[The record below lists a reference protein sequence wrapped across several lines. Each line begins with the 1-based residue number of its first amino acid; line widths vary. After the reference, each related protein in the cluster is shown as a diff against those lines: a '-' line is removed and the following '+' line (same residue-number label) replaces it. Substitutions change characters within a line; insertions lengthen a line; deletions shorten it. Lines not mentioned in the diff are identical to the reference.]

1 MRHFHLFQHNSGINK
16 AETTRK
22 FSSSALLLISL
33 SLCLLL
39 AACGDE
45 AQADREATVS
55 ALGRAVVLTA
65 TAAADDAL
73 SPGDLLA
80 TAESAAA
87 EALATSSAVSAEATE
102 TAVTAT
108 AAAAAL
114 PPTSESP
121 PPPAQ
126 PGALSPADI
135 GAELAVYGLDPSAGD
150 IVWLQPEVVL
160 AGEGLQRFQPD
171 SPLTAVPLQNFVLTA
186 NIVLSAPATACGFA
200 LRASNLEQLTD
211 QHLLLVGQ
219 TAPEP
224 LSFQTWQA
232 GALSPNDVDGV
243 VLANPVDAD
252 PQFNLAGVNRL
263 AVVVQN
269 ETFTVYTNGIQVA
282 EFTPLTQL
290 EAGLTALAVVGEGGT
305 AVCRFANSWL
315 WLPR

>member
-1 MRHFHLFQHNSGINK
+1 MG
-16 AETTRK
+16 K
-22 FSSSALLLISL
+22 FSLSPLLLISL

-55 ALGRAVVLTA
+55 ALGQAVVLTA
-65 TAAADDAL
+65 TAAADEAL

-87 EALATSSAVSAEATE
+87 EALATISAISAEATE
-102 TAVTAT
+102 TALT
-108 AAAAAL
+108 AAAL
-114 PPTSESP
+114 PPAPESP

-135 GAELAVYGLDPSAGD
+135 GAELALYGLDPSAGD
-150 IVWLQPEVVL
+150 LVWLQPEVVL
-160 AGEGLQRFQPD
+160 AGESLQQFQPD

-186 NIVLSAPATACGFA
+186 DIVLSAPATACGFA

-243 VLANPVDAD
+243 VMANPVDAD
-252 PQFNLAGVNRL
+252 PQFNLTGVNRL
-263 AVVVQN
+263 AVVVQD
-269 ETFTVYTNGIQVA
+269 ESFTVYTNGTQVA

-305 AVCRFANSWL
+305 AVCHFANSWL
-315 WLPR
+315 WAPR